1 MCEVT
6 VLKIE
11 PRAYGL
17 VLASTEL
24 NTQTGVCVLFTTNEV
39 LWTKRSAEEDVGDS
53 VFEK

>member
-1 MCEVT
+1 MCAVM
-6 VLKIE
+6 VLGIE

-24 NTQTGVCVLFTTNEV
+24 NTQPGVCVLFTTNEV
-39 LWTKRSAEEDVGDS
+39 LWIKRLVEGNVGDS